1 MYPHVCICTYIYM
14 YIYIY
19 VHIYIYIYI
28 YIYSLWTC
36 GVRRDDRTG
45 VETFANESACR
56 TSAACAAT
64 PDSCRRDIE
73 NLCDPADG
81 GWYV

>member
-1 MYPHVCICTYIYM
+1 MHRSIYIRTYI
-14 YIYIY
+14 
-19 VHIYIYIYI
+19 HIY
-28 YIYSLWTC
+28 SDWTC
-36 GVRRDDRTG
+36 GVHQQYDRTG
-45 VETFANESACR
+45 VQRFANESACR